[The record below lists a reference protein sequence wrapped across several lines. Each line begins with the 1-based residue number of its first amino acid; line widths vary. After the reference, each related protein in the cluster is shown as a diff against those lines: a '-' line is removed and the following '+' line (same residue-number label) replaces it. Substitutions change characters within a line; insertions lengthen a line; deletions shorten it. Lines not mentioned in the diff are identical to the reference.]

1 MRYLCVCRMDGR
13 FAGERGTADSEEGR
27 RGKRGA
33 RRRGASKAPASQTSP
48 PPPPPTRSS
57 RKRDTTI
64 VHHRRRTN
72 DDGGRRRHPPP
83 LHRPK
88 MAQKVCCVVLCCV
101 VRVCVLCV
109 GEGVS
114 RGEGAAAESGGAF
127 PACWWPRVSG
137 GTRGRRKRGGHK
149 GEWRECVRGKKFSE
163 GGQNDE
169 QLGGWGQ
176 GRHCT
181 HCHIEK
187 KGRAR
192 AEHRAAAKKRARGR
206 LALCF
211 EGRAVLKGRIII
223 QHERRQQRWRLKIA
237 TPRHRRRR
245 RS

>member
-83 LHRPK
+83 LFTDPK
-88 MAQKVCCVVLCCV
+88 WRKKCVVLCCV